1 MPRAEGLTSQTTSQ
15 RPIGLSRSLPH
26 TTDSIGRGGEIRT
39 HDPLRPRQVRYQAAL
54 RPDFIHSTPL
64 ARRKPLFVLGVLIR
78 THLLCSQ
85 NFAPPYQNFFKSN
98 Q

>member
-1 MPRAEGLTSQTTSQ
+1 
-15 RPIGLSRSLPH
+15 
-26 TTDSIGRGGEIRT
+26 
-39 HDPLRPRQVRYQAAL
+39 
-54 RPDFIHSTPL
+54 
-64 ARRKPLFVLGVLIR
+64 VLGVLIR